1 MSRKIVI
8 AGGTAG
14 GASAAAKARR
24 QDENAD
30 IIMFERGPYI
40 SFANCGLPYFIS
52 GDIKER
58 DKLFVQTTD
67 VFKNRFNVESKIN
80 CEVISINR
88 LNKEVDV
95 LDLTKGK
102 VFKERYDNLILAT
115 GANPIMPPIIGIDAK
130 NVFKLQSIPDMDE
143 IVEYLNTRSPKR
155 ALVIGGGFIGLELVE
170 ALTKRGLK
178 VTIVELLNQLM
189 PSMDADM
196 ASFITKHLREKGVS
210 VHLKDGVKALHG
222 EEFIEKAELY
232 SGARIPT
239 DIVIVSIGVRP
250 NVCLAKDARL
260 HIGNTGAVWVN
271 ERQETSD
278 PNIYAVG
285 DMTESTHIVTKKKT
299 WIPLATSATKQGRVA
314 GANAAGG
321 NKLFKGVL
329 GTSIVKVMDIAA
341 ARTGLSEKEAKALG
355 LDYYVSYTNSPSHAN
370 YYPDAS
376 ALFIKLVV
384 ERGNGRLL
392 GAQVVGEKG
401 VDKRIDVFASALYS
415 GLTVMDL
422 EDLDLAYAPP
432 YSSSRDP
439 VVIAGMAASNILREE
454 IESVTPNE
462 VRKRTTSGKSGPQFL
477 DVRTSEEIDE
487 GYISGMKHVPLDN
500 LRGRLGELDR
510 TRGIIV
516 YCRSGLRS
524 YLAARILSQKGF
536 KDVKNMSGGYIAWIH
551 QGNE

>member
-1 MSRKIVI
+1 MPRKIVI
-8 AGGTAG
+8 VGGVAG

-30 IIMFERGPYI
+30 IVMFEKNPYI

-52 GDIKER
+52 GDIKKR
-58 DKLFVQTTD
+58 DTLFVQTVD
-67 VFKNRFNVESKIN
+67 AFKNRFNIESKIN
-80 CEVISINR
+80 CEVISIDR

-95 LDLTKGK
+95 RDLTKGK
-102 VFKERYDNLILAT
+102 VFKERYDKLILAT
-115 GANPIMPPIIGIDAK
+115 GANPIIPPIPGIDAK
-130 NVFKLQSIPDMDE
+130 NVFKLQKISDMDE
-143 IVEYLNTRSPKR
+143 IVEYLNVRSPKSV
-155 ALVIGGGFIGLELVE
+155 LIIGGGNIGLELVE
-170 ALTKRGLK
+170 AFAKRGLK
-178 VTIVELLNQLM
+178 VTIAELLNQVM
-189 PSMDADM
+189 PSMDTDM
-196 ASFITKHLREKGVS
+196 ASFITEHLRERGVS
-210 VHLKDGVKALHG
+210 VHLKDGVKALRG
-222 EEFIEKAELY
+222 EEFVQEIELN
-232 SGARIPT
+232 SGTRIPT
-239 DIVIVSIGVRP
+239 DMAIISIGVRP
-250 NVCLAKDARL
+250 NIYLARDAGL
-260 HIGNTGAVWVN
+260 HIGKTGAVWVN

-285 DMTESTHIVTKKKT
+285 DMTETTHIVTKKNV

-329 GTSIVKVMDIAA
+329 GTSIVKVMDITA

-355 LDYYVSYTNSPSHAN
+355 IDYYISYTNSPSHAN

-384 ERGNGRLL
+384 QRGNGRLL
-392 GAQVVGEKG
+392 GAQVVGEEG

-422 EDLDLAYAPP
+422 EDLDLAYSPP
-432 YSSSRDP
+432 YSSARDP

-454 IESVTPNE
+454 IDSVTPNE
-462 VRKRTTSGKSGPQFL
+462 IREGTASGDSGLQFL
-477 DVRTSEEIDE
+477 DVRTSEEVDE
-487 GYISGMKHVPLDN
+487 GCISGMKHIPLDD
-500 LRGRLGELDR
+500 LRGRLGELDGN
-510 TRGIIV
+510 RGIMV

-536 KDVKNMSGGYIAWIH
+536 RDVKNMSGGYIAWTH

>member
-1 MSRKIVI
+1 MPRKIVI
-8 AGGTAG
+8 VGGVAG

-30 IIMFERGPYI
+30 IVMLERGPYI

-58 DKLFVQTTD
+58 DKLFVQTAD
-67 VFKNRFNVESKIN
+67 VFKNRFHVESKIN
-80 CEVISINR
+80 CKVVSIDR
-88 LNKEVDV
+88 ANKEVAV
-95 LDLTKGK
+95 RDLINGK
-102 VFKERYDNLILAT
+102 VFKERYDKLILAT
-115 GANPIMPPIIGIDAK
+115 GANPIMPPIPGIDAK
-130 NVFKLQSIPDMDE
+130 NVFKLQNISDMDE
-143 IVEYLNTRSPKR
+143 IVEYLNVRSPKSIFI
-155 ALVIGGGFIGLELVE
+155 IGGGSIGLELVE
-170 ALTKRGLK
+170 AFAKRGLK
-178 VTIVELLNQLM
+178 VTIAEFLSQVM
-189 PSMDADM
+189 PSMDTDM
-196 ASFITKHLREKGVS
+196 ASFITEHLRERGIS
-210 VHLKDGVKALHG
+210 VHLKDGVKALRG
-222 EEFIEKAELY
+222 EEFVQEVELN
-232 SGARIPT
+232 SGTRIPT
-239 DIVIVSIGVRP
+239 DMAIVSIGVRP
-250 NVCLAKDARL
+250 NIYLARDAGL
-260 HIGNTGAVWVN
+260 HIGKTGAVWVN

-278 PNIYAVG
+278 PNIYAAG
-285 DMTESTHIVTKKKT
+285 DMTETTHIMTKKKV
-299 WIPLATSATKQGRVA
+299 WIPLATSASKQGRVA

-329 GTSIVKVMDIAA
+329 GTSIVKVMDITAA
-341 ARTGLSEKEAKALG
+341 KTGLSEKEAKVLG
-355 LDYYVSYTNSPSHAN
+355 IDYYISYTNSPSHAN

-392 GAQVVGEKG
+392 GAQVVGKEG

-422 EDLDLAYAPP
+422 EDLDLAYSPP
-432 YSSSRDP
+432 YSSARDP
-439 VVIAGMAASNILREE
+439 VVIAGMTASNILREE
-454 IESVTPNE
+454 VESVTPNE
-462 VRKRTTSGKSGPQFL
+462 VRERAASGNSGLQFL
-477 DVRTSEEIDE
+477 DVRTSEEVDE
-487 GYISGMKHVPLDN
+487 GCISGMKHIPLDA

-536 KDVKNMSGGYIAWIH
+536 SDVKNMSGGYIAWTH

>member
-95 LDLTKGK
+95 LDLTEGK

>member
-210 VHLKDGVKALHG
+210 VHLKDGVKALQG

>member
-1 MSRKIVI
+1 MPRKIVI
-8 AGGTAG
+8 VGGVAG

-30 IIMFERGPYI
+30 IVMLERGPYI

-58 DKLFVQTTD
+58 DKLFVQTVDT
-67 VFKNRFNVESKIN
+67 FKNRFNVESKIN
-80 CEVISINR
+80 CEVISIDR
-88 LNKEVDV
+88 ANKEVAV
-95 LDLTKGK
+95 RDLTNRK
-102 VFKERYDNLILAT
+102 VFKERYDKLILAT
-115 GANPIMPPIIGIDAK
+115 GANPIVPPIPGIDAK
-130 NVFKLQSIPDMDE
+130 NIFKLQNISDMDE
-143 IVEYLNTRSPKR
+143 IMEYLNARSPKSI
-155 ALVIGGGFIGLELVE
+155 LIIGGGSIGLELVE
-170 ALTKRGLK
+170 AFAKRGLK
-178 VTIVELLNQLM
+178 VTIAELLDQVM
-189 PSMDADM
+189 PSMDTDM
-196 ASFITKHLREKGVS
+196 ASFITEHLRERGVS
-210 VHLKDGVKALHG
+210 VHLKDGVKALRG
-222 EEFIEKAELY
+222 EEFVQEIELN

-239 DIVIVSIGVRP
+239 DMAIISIGVRP
-250 NVCLAKDARL
+250 NIYLARDAGL
-260 HIGNTGAVWVN
+260 HIGKTGAVWVN

-278 PNIYAVG
+278 HNIYAVG
-285 DMTESTHIVTKKKT
+285 DVTETTHIVTKKKV

-329 GTSIVKVMDIAA
+329 GTSIVKVMDITA

-355 LDYYVSYTNSPSHAN
+355 IDYYISYTNSPSHAN
-370 YYPDAS
+370 YYPYAS

-384 ERGNGRLL
+384 ERGDGMLL
-392 GAQVVGEKG
+392 GAQVVGEEG

-422 EDLDLAYAPP
+422 EDLDLAYSPP
-432 YSSSRDP
+432 YSSARDP
-439 VVIAGMAASNILREE
+439 AVIAGMAASNILREE

-462 VRKRTTSGKSGPQFL
+462 VRKGTDSGNSGLQFL
-477 DVRTSEEIDE
+477 DVRTSEEVDE
-487 GYISGMKHVPLDN
+487 GCISSMKHIPLDD

-510 TRGIIV
+510 TREIMV

-536 KDVKNMSGGYIAWIH
+536 RDVKNMSGGYIAWTH